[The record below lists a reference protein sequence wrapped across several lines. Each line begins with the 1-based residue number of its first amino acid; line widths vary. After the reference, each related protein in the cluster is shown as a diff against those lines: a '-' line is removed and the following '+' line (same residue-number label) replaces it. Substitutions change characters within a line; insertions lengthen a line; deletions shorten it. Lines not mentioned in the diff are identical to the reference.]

1 MTLKQENKDTSNIL
15 FKNKVRENAM
25 IINFADVYFFI
36 LNIKNENVVCVVNTS
51 RKRGKNN
58 SNHKKIT
65 GKILCAL
72 WNQI

>member
-1 MTLKQENKDTSNIL
+1 
-15 FKNKVRENAM
+15 M